1 MLPGGLPRF
10 YPLNYRTFVR
20 LNPDALPYE
29 APRCEMLQLTMG
41 LSVLVSASFPP
52 IDEFDPPEDGGE
64 V

>member
-20 LNPDALPYE
+20 LNTDALPYE

>member
-10 YPLNYRTFVR
+10 YPLNYRIFVR
-20 LNPDALPYE
+20 LNTDALPYE